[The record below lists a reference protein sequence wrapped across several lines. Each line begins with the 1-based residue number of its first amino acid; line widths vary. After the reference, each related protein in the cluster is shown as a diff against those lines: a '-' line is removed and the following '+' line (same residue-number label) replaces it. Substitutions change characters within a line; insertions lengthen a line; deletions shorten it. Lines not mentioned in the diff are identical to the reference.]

1 MKRQSNLIITSLVF
15 LLLLAAG
22 CTNTEKTVQATTP
35 EAELHT
41 KENQMQHKEQ
51 PAITT
56 EEEDEEEIAASKD
69 LETNQDSEAE
79 TSAED
84 TKTTEDEMAQQI
96 QDLKAVGSSDEAVEL
111 LSNNLGITENEDLEI
126 DLTAGGEVTMD
137 GTGIYYTLVLK
148 SKSMIESG
156 GSGTAGIYRVY
167 EDGTIID
174 EYTEGSQ

>member
-1 MKRQSNLIITSLVF
+1 MKRQSILIITYLVF

-22 CTNTEKTVQATTP
+22 CSNMEKTAQATTP

-51 PAITT
+51 PAITNEVEA
-56 EEEDEEEIAASKD
+56 EEETAAAKD
-69 LETNQDSEAE
+69 LETDQDNEAE
-79 TSAED
+79 TGAEG
-84 TKTTEDEMAQQI
+84 TKTTEEEMAQQI
-96 QDLKAVGSSDEAVEL
+96 QDLKAVGSSDEAVAL
-111 LSNNLGITENEDLEI
+111 FSYNLGITANEDLEF

-137 GTGIYYTLVLK
+137 GTGNYYTLVLK
-148 SKSMIESG
+148 SKSMIENG

-174 EYTEGSQ
+174 EYAEGSQ

>member
-1 MKRQSNLIITSLVF
+1 MKRQSNLIITYLVF

-22 CTNTEKTVQATTP
+22 CSNMEKTAQATTL

-51 PAITT
+51 PAITNEVEA
-56 EEEDEEEIAASKD
+56 EEETVAAKD
-69 LETNQDSEAE
+69 LETDQDNEAE
-79 TSAED
+79 TGAEG
-84 TKTTEDEMAQQI
+84 TKTTEEEMAQQI
-96 QDLKAVGSSDEAVEL
+96 QDLKAVGSSDEAVAL
-111 LSNNLGITENEDLEI
+111 LSNNLGITANEDLEF

-137 GTGIYYTLVLK
+137 GTGNYYTLVLK
-148 SKSMIESG
+148 SKSMIENG

-174 EYTEGSQ
+174 EYAEGSQ